1 MSKLTKK
8 EEKELTTKPI
18 ALKPTDL
25 DVFCGGDKELS
36 NALWYTMFLDP
47 RKIKTT
53 LRDAEKNAVAF
64 EKDDKLQN
72 ARIWYHIAGGL
83 ALWKG
88 DEAKVKIFFEKCGE
102 LAPESNYRPITAI
115 PKKAVEA
122 AAKYYKE
129 YLK

>member
-8 EEKELTTKPI
+8 EEKALATKPI
-18 ALKPTDL
+18 ELKPTDL
-25 DVFCGGDKELS
+25 DIFCGGDKELS

-53 LRDAEKNAVAF
+53 LRDAEKTAVAF
-64 EKDDKLQN
+64 EKDDKLAR

-88 DEAKVKIFFEKCGE
+88 DEAKVKKFFEKCEE
-102 LAPESNYRPITAI
+102 LAPELNYRPITVI
-115 PKKAVEA
+115 PKKAVETA
-122 AAKYYKE
+122 TKYYKE